1 MTVPAA
7 RITLRTSAPARPER
21 EYVLYWMT
29 AARRTRF
36 NFALEHAIAAAI
48 RLDRGLVVLEALR
61 CDYRYAS
68 DRLHRF
74 VLDGMAD
81 NAARM
86 RAAGVT
92 YYSYVEPRAGAG
104 KGLLRRLARNACL
117 VVTDDFPCFFL
128 PRMTDAAAAALD
140 VRLEAVDGNG
150 LLPLSDADHAFPT
163 AYAFRRHLQRRLPIH
178 VEQLPEPDPLA
189 GKTVRP
195 VSIPPE
201 IAARWPSAAGGLA
214 SLPIDHD
221 VAPVDGRRG
230 GELAGAEL
238 IAEFVG
244 GKLARYADARNEPDQ
259 ESTSGLSPYLHF
271 GHVSPHH
278 VFLAVAARE
287 SWSPRDLAPTSAGR
301 REGWWGMS
309 APAEAF
315 LDQVVTWREL
325 GYNGCAHGSSY
336 DTLGCLPEWAKR
348 TLAEHAGDARAFTYG
363 LSELAEARTHDPLWN
378 AAQVQLLR
386 EGRIHNYLRMLWGK
400 KILEWTRSPEDALE
414 IMVALNDRFA
424 LDGRDPNS
432 YSGITWV
439 LGRYDRAWG
448 PERPVFGTV
457 RYMSSENTA
466 RKMRLAGYLRRFAR
480 RE

>member
-1 MTVPAA
+1 
-7 RITLRTSAPARPER
+7 
-21 EYVLYWMT
+21 
-29 AARRTRF
+29 
-36 NFALEHAIAAAI
+36 
-48 RLDRGLVVLEALR
+48 
-61 CDYRYAS
+61 
-68 DRLHRF
+68 
-74 VLDGMAD
+74 
-81 NAARM
+81 
-86 RAAGVT
+86 
-92 YYSYVEPRAGAG
+92 
-104 KGLLRRLARNACL
+104 
-117 VVTDDFPCFFL
+117 
-128 PRMTDAAAAALD
+128 
-140 VRLEAVDGNG
+140 
-150 LLPLSDADHAFPT
+150 
-163 AYAFRRHLQRRLPIH
+163 
-178 VEQLPEPDPLA
+178 
-189 GKTVRP
+189 
-195 VSIPPE
+195 
-201 IAARWPSAAGGLA
+201 
-214 SLPIDHD
+214 
-221 VAPVDGRRG
+221 
-230 GELAGAEL
+230 
-238 IAEFVG
+238 
-244 GKLARYADARNEPDQ
+244 
-259 ESTSGLSPYLHF
+259 
-271 GHVSPHH
+271 
-278 VFLAVAARE
+278 
-287 SWSPRDLAPTSAGR
+287 
-301 REGWWGMS
+301 MS